1 MKTLV
6 ILSRLESLHLPY
18 TLQNLEQCSK
28 SSLVVSDLCSEYQ
41 IWTPTQWS
49 ALLDRMCSLGML
61 SDLSTTLIT
70 LNSHPQLWNSP
81 QYLRAWNMVLQSP
94 LAGAVPPLSQEQLL
108 QCQQSFKL
116 IHFCPTATD
125 LDLRTLVEEC
135 VRLEMTDLAQ
145 QTLLPYLT
153 SSPELL
159 KLMTENKKLLAST
172 IEKTSQ
178 SYSNNGETSTIMK
191 KEIKVESR
199 YSTSPAL

>member
-1 MKTLV
+1 M
-6 ILSRLESLHLPY
+6 
-18 TLQNLEQCSK
+18 
-28 SSLVVSDLCSEYQ
+28 
-41 IWTPTQWS
+41 
-49 ALLDRMCSLGML
+49 
-61 SDLSTTLIT
+61 
-70 LNSHPQLWNSP
+70 
-81 QYLRAWNMVLQSP
+81 
-94 LAGAVPPLSQEQLL
+94 
-108 QCQQSFKL
+108 
-116 IHFCPTATD
+116 
-125 LDLRTLVEEC
+125 EEC